1 MKRVEF
7 YTIDD
12 LREELE
18 RGASETEVAVK
29 KWDSIVEAL
38 KVVEEVSVQMT
49 SYCLKYHKFGCRGCP
64 ITKYD
69 YPCGHPYATFTMFYQ
84 ELRKLRIMA
93 ESLYAILL
101 AIDRE
106 DKESKSHYV

>member
-7 YTIDD
+7 YTLDD
-12 LREELE
+12 LKEELE
-18 RGASETEVAVK
+18 KGASDTEVAVK
-29 KWDSIVEAL
+29 KWGSIVEAL
-38 KVVEEVSVQMT
+38 KVIEEVSVQLT
-49 SYCLKYHKFGCRGCP
+49 SYCLKYQEFGCRGCP

-69 YPCGHPYATFTMFYQ
+69 YPCGHPYAIFTMFYQ

-101 AIDRE
+101 TIDRE
-106 DKESKSHYV
+106 DKESKRHYV